1 MESTIELS
9 KDRTCVSCSVA
20 VGGLTS
26 RATIVES
33 VGASMVDKAP
43 TLDAIEAAASLAAE
57 AVGDDVMGD
66 IHASAEY
73 RLRML
78 PVFVSRALGTANT
91 RAD

>member
-1 MESTIELS
+1 M
-9 KDRTCVSCSVA
+9 A

-26 RATIVES
+26 RATILES
-33 VGASMVDKAP
+33 VGASMVGNAP
-43 TLDAIEAAASLAAE
+43 TPKAIEAAAALAAE

-73 RLRML
+73 RRRML
-78 PVFVSRALGTANT
+78 PVFVSRALNTAGT